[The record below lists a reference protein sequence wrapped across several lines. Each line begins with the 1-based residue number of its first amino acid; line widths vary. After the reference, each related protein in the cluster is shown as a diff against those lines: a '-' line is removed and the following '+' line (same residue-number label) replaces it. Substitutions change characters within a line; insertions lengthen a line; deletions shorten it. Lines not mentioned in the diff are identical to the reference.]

1 MQADCGGQSVVKC
14 ADRYFKE
21 AAVSSRIFVLSFCLL
36 GFSALAAE
44 PETAAAPAPA
54 PTPVT
59 FSEPAIIL
67 SPEQR
72 AEYVAR
78 AEQLTKEAEQRRADN
93 DKRYAEAKIECWKKF
108 LVSACLEDARQVHRK
123 EIIAIQK
130 VEREARALD
139 REVRRHDAAE
149 HAALREAENARKDA
163 ENEAKA
169 AKYRAEREAEEARR
183 AAKRK

>member
-1 MQADCGGQSVVKC
+1 MSP
-14 ADRYFKE
+14 
-21 AAVSSRIFVLSFCLL
+21 RIFVLSFCLL

-44 PETAAAPAPA
+44 PEGGLV
-54 PTPVT
+54 PVNI
-59 FSEPAIIL
+59 SEPAIIL

-72 AEYVAR
+72 TDYVTR
-78 AEQLTKEAEQRRADN
+78 ADQLTKEAEQRRAEAD
-93 DKRYAEAKIECWKKF
+93 RVYAEAKLSCWKKF
-108 LVSACLEDARQVHRK
+108 LVSACLEESRQAYRK

-130 VEREARALD
+130 VEREARALE

-169 AKYRAEREAEEARR
+169 AKYRAEREAEEAKR